1 MGTHPLCCQPSGNL
15 QGLKTEAEKKK
26 LSIPAVPLV
35 ATWGKMLINS
45 GVNMPSFAVVV
56 DITDDVKEETPLI
69 LDEDFELRSSHKKPS
84 VYYRT
89 FLTAGSCWTH
99 KSWRICDFGE
109 KKEKKEKLYIYK
121 KTLTVKYQKQT

>member
-1 MGTHPLCCQPSGNL
+1 
-15 QGLKTEAEKKK
+15 
-26 LSIPAVPLV
+26 
-35 ATWGKMLINS
+35 MLINS

-69 LDEDFELRSSHKKPS
+69 LNEDFELRSSHKKPS

-99 KSWRICDFGE
+99 KSWRFV
-109 KKEKKEKLYIYK
+109 KLNAITLENIYIYIK
-121 KTLTVKYQKQT
+121 DTYC

>member
-1 MGTHPLCCQPSGNL
+1 
-15 QGLKTEAEKKK
+15 
-26 LSIPAVPLV
+26 
-35 ATWGKMLINS
+35 MLINS

-109 KKEKKEKLYIYK
+109 KKKKKKKNYIYIKRHLLLNIRNRPNINK
-121 KTLTVKYQKQT
+121 KQIDRELEVDQTH